1 MRRRKR
7 NNYLG
12 KITQSR
18 ETLATVMVLLM
29 FILPACTADGV
40 KRGIYEGLYQQQCM
54 DSIKLADCNPEH
66 LTYDQYELER
76 REAQMNN
83 RLTNAS
89 VK

>member
-1 MRRRKR
+1 MRRHKR

-12 KITQSR
+12 IITQSR
-18 ETLATVMVLLM
+18 EIQATVMVLLV
-29 FILPACTADGV
+29 FVLPACTADGV

-54 DSIKLADCNPEH
+54 DSMKMPACNPEH